1 MSEPGRSRHHHQS
14 AAAAG
19 TAEHRPIMHHEAL
32 ALFWTLYVLFR
43 FIELTVDEP
52 MKGLEYYTQ

>member
-14 AAAAG
+14 AAA
-19 TAEHRPIMHHEAL
+19 ERRPIMHHEAL
-32 ALFWTLYVLFR
+32 ALLWTLYVLFR
-43 FIELTVDEP
+43 FVELTVDEP

>member
-1 MSEPGRSRHHHQS
+1 
-14 AAAAG
+14 
-19 TAEHRPIMHHEAL
+19 MHHEAL
-32 ALFWTLYVLFR
+32 ALLWTLYVLFR